1 MISCGGLLENGITHS
16 FLSLL
21 EKIDYNEWDVT
32 ALVGDDIND
41 PDRHY
46 KVNHMNS
53 NVRTLVLCGFRV
65 ATLDEEQRREFVVKE
80 DCINLFGKGMSMG
93 DVAKRNQKVIWRSRV

>member
-1 MISCGGLLENGITHS
+1 MGCNS
-16 FLSLL
+16 
-21 EKIDYNEWDVT
+21 
-32 ALVGDDIND
+32 LVGDDIND

-65 ATLDEEQRREFVVKE
+65 ATLDEEQRREFVVKRGLYKSIWKKVCPWE
-80 DCINLFGKGMSMG
+80 MLQRETRRLFGEAEFDYVVRFSG
-93 DVAKRNQKVIWRSRV
+93 I